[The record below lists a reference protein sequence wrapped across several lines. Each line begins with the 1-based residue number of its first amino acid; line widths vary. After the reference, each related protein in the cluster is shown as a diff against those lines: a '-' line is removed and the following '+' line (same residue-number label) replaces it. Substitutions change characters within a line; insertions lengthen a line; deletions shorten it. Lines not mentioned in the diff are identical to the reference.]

1 MSDKVKKRGSG
12 IRKIFPVSL
21 FSKTRSPSENGKPET
36 TWADR
41 SATSKTKPI
50 RRIVLE
56 PSKDVSDIKVV
67 RRFGNIDVPRQP
79 SMNLEDQVERMQR
92 ELEIVSNDKTSNL
105 YSGPLYNKDS
115 KPKSKIPNSS
125 SSSSST
131 LISDSS
137 DTKPQLKQISRLKK
151 PTVDFVNR
159 STGIS
164 TSGRNSAPIF
174 STPGRTMQISRLPKL
189 NSSAPDKRTESPLN
203 FLDTKSKIPST
214 KIAAKPRPVAIPNA
228 DKIINESGIKSKPV
242 PATRNF
248 EKRATSFNVNH
259 KMGYQP
265 NRNVT
270 DDSKAFEG
278 VSAEMK
284 ITKAPVVYNT
294 SKLRTRS
301 LSPRQRHKLDGSKV
315 PTEPSDGMQL
325 LPDKEFGDDIDKDVG
340 DYAKLKNLGP
350 TSDGIKS
357 PQACSTPEKS
367 ICKQDG
373 EKHRKIGSPIPAP
386 TLPPRDMQK
395 VQTRQNV
402 EAFCWKKL
410 QEMNKRNEEQIYA
423 NCFDRFN
430 SLRSLTPPVVPPHAI
445 DPIYVSRSEIGTKA
459 QPQIDQKRR
468 QIIPAP
474 IFKRGSLVSESD
486 LVNPLTPKRVSFTGG
501 NVSPRIPLGLP
512 VRRIVT
518 VNDKVC
524 DVYGRIHEVPKG
536 SDDYIRNPQLRRPL
550 PPVPARA
557 PCDSESGSEAGEVQ
571 RIMQYG
577 NQRHPNESDWAG
589 RHATDS
595 VEVSRGGRGSRQSSR
610 SREDPR
616 RHTLGGDMLYQQQ
629 MLPQRAL
636 DLEAPPTRGYAPLG
650 LGAAGPLF
658 DDDPGIMSEVET
670 ASTGFRRGGKQRSSL
685 PVVRTPSKTLE
696 RPLGLV
702 FLQYRNE
709 TKRAL
714 LPNEITSIDTVRAL
728 FVRSFPRQLTMAYLE
743 GPHVK
748 IYIHDSSKDMFYE
761 LEDLRSHL
769 RDIRDRSV
777 LRLFESAEVSGACPG
792 VGVGGMPVG
801 PPGSMPVA
809 AWGDADQSY
818 FSEPEFD
825 SEYRHQ
831 HVHKS
836 KAGKGGGAPYYVG
849 GSSTLPRLGG
859 YDRKSLPPSDGYM
872 SSPERGAPRGGG
884 YEEPYYSQYGTR
896 AGTVTPVIDEEVTE
910 PSLLDEGYSLYGV
923 KLPPGGPRS
932 SARPPSAQ
940 PYDPPRHSDELHRMR
955 VEHMERQLANLTG
968 LVQKALTQAPG
979 TAPQAAPREFLQVPG
994 GQGYTR
1000 DKSVSFEKSVSFS
1013 DEPPGISPK
1022 QHSPQ
1027 HSADSRPAKPAIK
1040 SSTLP
1045 RTSSQERDRLK
1056 PLPPPKPMGLAP
1068 QAGGAPMYRGDLILA
1083 PEVYNHLRGL
1093 QKKAKDLR
1101 TEVRTLRRM
1110 SQAQALAV
1118 REDIRDAFIRIRATL
1133 LAGGASAFRQ
1143 TDQDKMRLTREE
1155 ELYKQEVL
1163 RLESDLSELEGSVET
1178 LRGEVINRRTRV
1190 NMSAVEDMA
1199 LVLSRA
1205 SKTVAELKMRFPSL
1219 QQGLRV
1225 ALAGEMEQVVREE
1238 KFLKEEPERLESALR
1253 RCKKLTGTLVTLKR
1267 LASVQ
1272 EQRLPPPAGEAQ
1284 GESPPPTTPTS
1295 AQSKSLYMQPN
1306 IFTVCLTAPV
1316 PE

>member
-1 MSDKVKKRGSG
+1 MSSCATEIIEPLRAERVLLPQSDESEEESKEKYSPEISESKPDPAPRSLAENPAPRSLTENPAPDLPSTPSPSILINGANGKSTNGRSPKRVSFEKRVELKSDKSVLKFVCGDEIIDQENPFRQPDISDDETVPKYNIVGIPTVKPKPRLPIARSRNSLTRLSTEEVERFKSKYSNFDSINPDSHSCDLDLKIKIEGKTVGKPVVVEENNNVKPVPDSEPAVEYATQEIVQKQSIYDNLVSVEEVQKNGDLVHNSEDNSDSNMSDKVKKRGSG

-214 KIAAKPRPVAIPNA
+214 KIAAKSRPVAIPNA

-315 PTEPSDGMQL
+315 PTEPGDGMQL

-373 EKHRKIGSPIPAP
+373 EKHRKVGSPIPAP

-474 IFKRGSLVSESD
+474 IFKRGSLVSETD

-550 PPVPARA
+550 PPVPVRA

-577 NQRHPNESDWAG
+577 NQRHPNG
-589 RHATDS
+589 
-595 VEVSRGGRGSRQSSR
+595 
-610 SREDPR
+610 
-616 RHTLGGDMLYQQQ
+616 
-629 MLPQRAL
+629 
-636 DLEAPPTRGYAPLG
+636 
-650 LGAAGPLF
+650 
-658 DDDPGIMSEVET
+658 
-670 ASTGFRRGGKQRSSL
+670 
-685 PVVRTPSKTLE
+685 
-696 RPLGLV
+696 
-702 FLQYRNE
+702 
-709 TKRAL
+709 
-714 LPNEITSIDTVRAL
+714 
-728 FVRSFPRQLTMAYLE
+728 
-743 GPHVK
+743 
-748 IYIHDSSKDMFYE
+748 
-761 LEDLRSHL
+761 
-769 RDIRDRSV
+769 
-777 LRLFESAEVSGACPG
+777 
-792 VGVGGMPVG
+792 
-801 PPGSMPVA
+801 
-809 AWGDADQSY
+809 
-818 FSEPEFD
+818 
-825 SEYRHQ
+825 
-831 HVHKS
+831 
-836 KAGKGGGAPYYVG
+836 
-849 GSSTLPRLGG
+849 
-859 YDRKSLPPSDGYM
+859 KSLI
-872 SSPERGAPRGGG
+872 
-884 YEEPYYSQYGTR
+884 QCNF
-896 AGTVTPVIDEEVTE
+896 
-910 PSLLDEGYSLYGV
+910 
-923 KLPPGGPRS
+923 
-932 SARPPSAQ
+932 
-940 PYDPPRHSDELHRMR
+940 LH
-955 VEHMERQLANLTG
+955 Q
-968 LVQKALTQAPG
+968 
-979 TAPQAAPREFLQVPG
+979 
-994 GQGYTR
+994 
-1000 DKSVSFEKSVSFS
+1000 
-1013 DEPPGISPK
+1013 
-1022 QHSPQ
+1022 
-1027 HSADSRPAKPAIK
+1027 
-1040 SSTLP
+1040 
-1045 RTSSQERDRLK
+1045 RTN
-1056 PLPPPKPMGLAP
+1056 
-1068 QAGGAPMYRGDLILA
+1068 
-1083 PEVYNHLRGL
+1083 YN
-1093 QKKAKDLR
+1093 
-1101 TEVRTLRRM
+1101 
-1110 SQAQALAV
+1110 
-1118 REDIRDAFIRIRATL
+1118 
-1133 LAGGASAFRQ
+1133 
-1143 TDQDKMRLTREE
+1143 
-1155 ELYKQEVL
+1155 
-1163 RLESDLSELEGSVET
+1163 
-1178 LRGEVINRRTRV
+1178 
-1190 NMSAVEDMA
+1190 
-1199 LVLSRA
+1199 
-1205 SKTVAELKMRFPSL
+1205 
-1219 QQGLRV
+1219 
-1225 ALAGEMEQVVREE
+1225 
-1238 KFLKEEPERLESALR
+1238 
-1253 RCKKLTGTLVTLKR
+1253 
-1267 LASVQ
+1267 
-1272 EQRLPPPAGEAQ
+1272 
-1284 GESPPPTTPTS
+1284 
-1295 AQSKSLYMQPN
+1295 
-1306 IFTVCLTAPV
+1306 
-1316 PE
+1316 